1 MSGTTGRSCLEGR
14 RPGCWSLESVTQRLW
29 SAPRV
34 GWDVTS
40 LGRQLLGAETPGE
53 KGGRWELLSANSQQ
67 LAVLSGKGIWR
78 YHTNIPHRSMAL
90 LLPKLQ
96 KRRMAG
102 LGILCLTQ
110 SRMVAVH
117 FLEGRPWGLL
127 WGN

>member
-1 MSGTTGRSCLEGR
+1 M
-14 RPGCWSLESVTQRLW
+14 
-29 SAPRV
+29 